1 MDVCSD
7 VCTVFLMTHAACM
20 HCKLIIF
27 NTLYQNVGLLNVND
41 KINQIIKNLANFSFD
56 MKLNSINSLVT

>member
-1 MDVCSD
+1 MSVLMCALA
-7 VCTVFLMTHAACM
+7 VFLMTHAACM